1 MKHCLM
7 TKKEKC
13 MMTDQ
18 KFNAVK
24 ENIKDSGEMKMEPTA
39 KRNMKHF
46 SHIQILDSGTIIHK

>member
-1 MKHCLM
+1 
-7 TKKEKC
+7 

-24 ENIKDSGEMKMEPTA
+24 ENTKNSVEMKMEPTA

>member
-1 MKHCLM
+1 
-7 TKKEKC
+7 
-13 MMTDQ
+13 MTDQ